1 MEKNHSGEIA
11 FEIDKEV
18 RRIIDEAY
26 EQARVIIENNRP
38 LLDAIVEELLEQETL
53 TAEQINAIVVRV
65 EGNDTVEETGNETDS

>member
-26 EQARVIIENNRP
+26 EDARKLILENRG
-38 LLDAIVEELLEQETL
+38 LLDAIVEELLEHETL
-53 TAEQINAIVVRV
+53 TAEQINLIVKRHE
-65 EGNDTVEETGNETDS
+65 EGDVVSEAALEA